1 MRMKCHRMIYIFI
14 NQKISGMNYL
24 HQIIWYLTL
33 PLTIAIS
40 YYAVLKG
47 LKWLNKSIEKE
58 QDN

>member
-1 MRMKCHRMIYIFI
+1 
-14 NQKISGMNYL
+14 MNYL

-47 LKWLNKSIEKE
+47 LKWLDKSIEKE
-58 QDN
+58 QED